1 LSIPADHPL
10 SRRYNDVIYAADMV
24 DQSPVRG
31 CMVIKPWGM
40 GVWDLLRSELDNR
53 IRDTGASNAYFP
65 LFIPQSFLSKEAEH
79 VDGFAKECAVVTHH
93 RLCANPLN
101 SKELIPDP
109 DAKLEVCF
117 SPGSGV
123 AVADLP
129 YQPDA
134 PHICHRSP

>member
-1 LSIPADHPL
+1 MRVILFLVSQTLCLDPHC
-10 SRRYNDVIYAADMV
+10 RYSDVIYAADMV

-40 GVWDLLRSELDNR
+40 GIWDILRNDLDSR
-53 IRDTGASNAYFP
+53 IRATGASNAYFP

-93 RLCANPLN
+93 RLCVNPEN

-109 DAKLEVCF
+109 DAKLEVTLLQKKKRLF
-117 SPGSGV
+117 
-123 AVADLP
+123 
-129 YQPDA
+129 
-134 PHICHRSP
+134 IF